1 MIAWWESL
9 QAIQQVFYIIAIPAT
24 LILILQTIL
33 LLFGMGHDSET
44 DIDHDVDHD
53 VGDHDAAGDGANHEA
68 GLRILTV
75 RGIVAFLAVC
85 GWVGVA
91 LTDLGV
97 NMPLTIF
104 LAILCGLAAMLLV
117 ALLLRAATKMQQSGN
132 LDIRNAIG
140 VTGEVYIPIPEGGKG
155 KVTLIL
161 QERFSELDAMCPSGA
176 LKTGV
181 PVKVTDVL
189 ENGTLIVTPLQ

>member
-1 MIAWWESL
+1 MTAKPTSITTWITIS
-9 QAIQQVFYIIAIPAT
+9 AT
-24 LILILQTIL
+24 T
-33 LLFGMGHDSET
+33 MRP
-44 DIDHDVDHD
+44 VM
-53 VGDHDAAGDGANHEA
+53 GANHEA

-97 NMPLTIF
+97 QHAADHLHLPSS
-104 LAILCGLAAMLLV
+104 AVWAAMLLV
-117 ALLLRAATKMQQSGN
+117 AVLLRAATKMQQSGN

>member
-53 VGDHDAAGDGANHEA
+53 IGDHDAAGDGANHEA

-97 NMPLTIF
+97 SMPLTIF
-104 LAILCGLAAMLLV
+104 IAILCGLAAMLLV
-117 ALLLRAATKMQQSGN
+117 AVLLRAATKSS
-132 LDIRNAIG
+132 RAAIW
-140 VTGEVYIPIPEGGKG
+140 TYA
-155 KVTLIL
+155 T
-161 QERFSELDAMCPSGA
+161 PSG
-176 LKTGV
+176 
-181 PVKVTDVL
+181 
-189 ENGTLIVTPLQ
+189 

>member
-53 VGDHDAAGDGANHEA
+53 IGDHDAAGDGANHEA

-91 LTDLGV
+91 LT
-97 NMPLTIF
+97 
-104 LAILCGLAAMLLV
+104 
-117 ALLLRAATKMQQSGN
+117 SGSAC
-132 LDIRNAIG
+132 R
-140 VTGEVYIPIPEGGKG
+140 
-155 KVTLIL
+155 
-161 QERFSELDAMCPSGA
+161 
-176 LKTGV
+176 
-181 PVKVTDVL
+181 
-189 ENGTLIVTPLQ
+189 